1 MGDVDLEKKTR
12 SAIVRSRR
20 IFFDVLDGS
29 LSKKGRGVIIF
40 MIRRLIDLPL
50 VVRPLMSWSLF
61 ILVHQQFVL
70 VSTSSR
76 GPQKL
81 MSADSGT
88 MVDRQLNLLEALKII
103 YLRSIATKVL
113 LEVLG
118 FVRALS
124 VRRLIRAL
132 SSKRNY

>member
-1 MGDVDLEKKTR
+1 
-12 SAIVRSRR
+12 
-20 IFFDVLDGS
+20 
-29 LSKKGRGVIIF
+29 
-40 MIRRLIDLPL
+40 
-50 VVRPLMSWSLF
+50 MSWSLF

-70 VSTSSR
+70 VSTSVR

-81 MSADSGT
+81 MPADSRT
-88 MVDRQLNLLEALKII
+88 MVDRQLNLLEPLKII